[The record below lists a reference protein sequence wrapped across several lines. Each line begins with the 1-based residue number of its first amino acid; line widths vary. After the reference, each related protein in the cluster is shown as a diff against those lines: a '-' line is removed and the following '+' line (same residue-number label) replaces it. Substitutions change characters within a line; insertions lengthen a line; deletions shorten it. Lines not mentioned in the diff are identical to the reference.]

1 MRPSKQLA
9 AFVLLVALTATSPR
23 LAADPLQGLGDG
35 AIDMSAD
42 RLELDIEARTGV
54 LSGHVKLTKGTLAVT
69 CPEVR
74 VRYDE
79 DSRVIWARGSG
90 GVVAEVKGVRAEAP
104 EVEIDL
110 ETETI
115 ELRGG
120 VRLSRGRGWLTAE
133 RATIHI
139 ATSKITMSAVKGSL
153 PPRKP

>member
-54 LSGHVKLTKGTLAVT
+54 LSGNVKLTKGTLAVT